1 MPGQLN
7 LDPKYYPSDFGVS
20 VSAPITFAAA
30 SATTVALL
38 YADRPIVIDSVNMW
52 LSGGVGIAGG
62 GLDVKIK
69 WVAAAASPTWATTS
83 QDVGSFATIPG
94 AGTPIVT
101 TQQTMALTLT
111 KTNNAPSNN
120 IIPANSWVWIQTN
133 LVSGSIT
140 NTPTVVVQIRF
151 RSQF

>member
-1 MPGQLN
+1 MAGQTT
-7 LDPKYYPSDFGVS
+7 LDTKYYPSDFTVTT
-20 VSAPITFAAA
+20 SAPIVLAAA
-30 SATTVALL
+30 TATTVALL
-38 YADRPIVIDSVNMW
+38 YADRPILIDSVNMW
-52 LSGGVGIAGG
+52 LAGGVGIAGG

-94 AGTPIVT
+94 NATPIVT
-101 TQQTMALTLT
+101 TQQTMALALT
-111 KTNNAPSNN
+111 KTNGTPSNN
-120 IIPANSWVWIQTN
+120 VIPANSWVWIQTN
-133 LVSGSIT
+133 QVSGTIT